1 MPPPPLGS
9 SLADYC
15 YTTLRDRLVML
26 DIAPGEPIN
35 ESALAGE
42 LEVGRTPLRE
52 ALKRLETDHLV
63 VFYPRRGTFA
73 TAADLSELHNLTEMR
88 TILEPAGTRQAA
100 EQANES
106 QRDELRSLAEEVKRL
121 MGAHSEARTL
131 IEYDLAAH
139 RAIYRLINNPHMR
152 ETLFRLDNLATR
164 LWWSVI
170 QRVPSVADHIAGHHA
185 LLAAVA
191 EGAAD
196 QAEQLALEHVTEFNR
211 KLRQAVVRE
220 DITS

>member
-1 MPPPPLGS
+1 MAS

-15 YTTLRDRLVML
+15 YTVLRDRLVML
-26 DIAPGEPIN
+26 DIAPGEPIH
-35 ESALAGE
+35 ESSLAEE

-63 VFYPRRGTFA
+63 VFYSRRGTFA
-73 TAADLSELHNLTEMR
+73 AAADLSDLHHLTEMR
-88 TILEPAGTRQAA
+88 AILEPAGARKAA

-106 QRDELRSLAEEVKRL
+106 QREELRTLAEEINKL
-121 MGAHSEARTL
+121 MGSQPEARTL

-139 RAIYRLINNPHMR
+139 RAIYRLISNPHMR

-170 QRVPSVADHIAGHHA
+170 QRVPSVADHIAGHRA
-185 LLAAVA
+185 LLEAVA
-191 EGAAD
+191 DGAAD
-196 QAEQLALEHVTEFNR
+196 LAEELAREHVTEFNR

-220 DITS
+220 DVGG